1 MNIKYLAILMAV
13 ASLSLSGCSFRTT
26 ESGYSFKA
34 KVITQGGYHTLI
46 AECIPKE
53 SVTELTFKDDFLARF
68 LFGIS
73 GESGNDQDQKIELT
87 RILAALGDSKTAKAA
102 QTLLAAQSTALGV
115 LNETI
120 KNGKLPCPPKS
131 ATKTVTLEK

>member
-13 ASLSLSGCSFRTT
+13 ASLSLGSCSFRTT

-53 SVTELTFKDDFLARF
+53 SVTELTFKDDFLGRL

-73 GESGNDQDQKIELT
+73 DESGNDKDQKIELT
-87 RILAALGDSKTAKAA
+87 RILAALGDSKTAKVA
-102 QTLLAAQSTALGV
+102 QTLLAAQSTAIGV
-115 LNETI
+115 LNQAL
-120 KNGKLPCPPKS
+120 KDKLIPCPPK
-131 ATKTVTLEK
+131 